1 MATQFLNKLGRNDP
15 CHCGSGEKYKK
26 CCHAKDSNAAT
37 SVPNFLDAKREL
49 EQTMKKL
56 SLIASQKDFNL
67 EEFKEQLLGKSFDEI
82 DADFDSIKGD
92 NPKFQAEDLLW
103 KTHEE
108 PNRKKRLSMIKEA
121 LSLYPHLPDAYLL
134 LAEEKAQTPAELL
147 EYSLKAVAAGEA
159 DLGEKFIKENE
170 GHFWGMHETR
180 PYMRAKAQL
189 ADILWAM
196 GKEDESIAHFED
208 CIRLNPNDNQGI
220 RDALFASYLIRD
232 NIEGAAKLLK
242 QYNEDS
248 GAAHAYNK
256 ALYLF
261 KKHGAKSKL
270 ATKAMAEAMNENK
283 YVPEFLLARK
293 KMPSEIP
300 GSFSF
305 GSIEE
310 AIIYTDLSMRAW
322 VETDGAGAWLKDFLN
337 KN

>member
-1 MATQFLNKLGRNDP
+1 MATESANKLGRNAP

-26 CCHAKDSNAAT
+26 CCHAKDSHVSSA
-37 SVPNFLDAKREL
+37 PNLLAAKRQMEL
-49 EQTMKKL
+49 SMKKL

-67 EEFKEQLLGKSFDEI
+67 EQFKDQLIGKSFDEI
-82 DADFDSIKGD
+82 DADFDSLKD
-92 NPKFQAEDLLW
+92 SNPKFQAEDILW
-103 KTHEE
+103 QSYEE

-134 LAEEKAQTPAELL
+134 LAEEKAETPAELL
-147 EYSLKAVAAGEA
+147 DYSLKAVAAGEA

-180 PYMRAKAQL
+180 PYLRAKAQL

-196 GKEDESIAHFED
+196 GREDEAITHFED

-220 RDALFASYLIRD
+220 RDALLASYLIKD
-232 NIEGAAKLLK
+232 NLEGAAKLLK
-242 QYNEDS
+242 QFDEDA
-248 GAAHAYNK
+248 GAAHEYNK

-270 ATKAMAEAMNENK
+270 ATKAITEALSENK

-293 KMPSEIP
+293 KMPSQIP
-300 GSFSF
+300 ESFSF
-305 GSIEE
+305 GSLEE
-310 AIIYTDLSMRAW
+310 AIIYVDLSMRAW